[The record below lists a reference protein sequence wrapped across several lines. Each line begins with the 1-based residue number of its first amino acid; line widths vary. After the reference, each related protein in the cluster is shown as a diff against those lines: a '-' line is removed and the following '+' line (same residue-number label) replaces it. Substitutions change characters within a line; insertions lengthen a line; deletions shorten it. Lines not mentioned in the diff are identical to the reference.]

1 MSKPKKQNMLE
12 RIADHVGVSPD
23 KLTSAGLE
31 ALLREKKRQ
40 IMIEKLEIFSRY
52 EVNSLFELE
61 EKIRRGK
68 IPEHPAWEDLILAE
82 NLENTVAAIDQDIKD
97 LRKSA

>member
-1 MSKPKKQNMLE
+1 MLKKQTVLD
-12 RIADHVGVSPD
+12 RIAEHVGVAPN
-23 KLTSAGLE
+23 KLTIAGLE

-52 EVNSLFELE
+52 DVSSLVELE
-61 EKIRRGK
+61 EKIRKEKGT
-68 IPEHPAWEDLILAE
+68 EHPAWEDLILAE
-82 NLENTVAAIDQDIKD
+82 NLENAIASIEQDIKD